1 MSRSPLIDFLTISR
15 YLADRKIEHKKTKER
30 MNTLTENQKRLLEK
44 VRMESRH
51 RAQRVIQRAKL
62 RKHQKRK
69 LRLARQKLEHSDIV
83 INRNLRDQYRDE
95 RIIDSFLMIGRMLNK
110 IEIGDFTGGIHDQTF
125 RTRLLAEFKL
135 YGATQDLQV
144 IFSHMHD
151 SERPSY
157 GAVAYLKIPTSL
169 SPLIHYGS
177 HRFVLKNELRMSA
190 TFTPFDS
197 FLIERDQ
204 VYVWDDIDGVLAT
217 KLNGRFWFEYV
228 LEGTEPVAT
237 REGVHYIEAQILG
250 GVHLSDI
257 NRLYYPVADQVDYGF
272 FAKLKKF
279 ELDHGIELVHY

>member
-1 MSRSPLIDFLTISR
+1 
-15 YLADRKIEHKKTKER
+15 
-30 MNTLTENQKRLLEK
+30 
-44 VRMESRH
+44 MESRH

-62 RKHQKRK
+62 RTNQKRK
-69 LRLARQKLEHSDIV
+69 LRLAKQKLKQSNIV
-83 INRNLRDQYRDE
+83 INLDLREQYRDE
-95 RIIDSFLMIGRMLNK
+95 KIIDNLLRVGRTLNK
-110 IEIGDFTGGIHDQTF
+110 IEIGFFPGGIHDKTF

-135 YGATQDLQV
+135 YGAMQDLQV

-151 SERPSY
+151 SERPNY
-157 GAVAYLKIPTSL
+157 GAVDYLGIPTSL
-169 SPLIHYGS
+169 SPLIHWGHY
-177 HRFVLKNELRMSA
+177 RFVLKNELRVNA

-228 LEGTEPVAT
+228 LEGVEPVAT

-257 NRLYYPVADQVDYGF
+257 TRLYYPVADQTDYEF
-272 FAKLKKF
+272 FAKLKKL
-279 ELDHGIELVHY
+279 ELDHGVELVHY

>member
-110 IEIGDFTGGIHDQTF
+110 IEIGDF
-125 RTRLLAEFKL
+125 
-135 YGATQDLQV
+135 V
-144 IFSHMHD
+144 M
-151 SERPSY
+151 
-157 GAVAYLKIPTSL
+157 
-169 SPLIHYGS
+169 
-177 HRFVLKNELRMSA
+177 EL
-190 TFTPFDS
+190 
-197 FLIERDQ
+197 
-204 VYVWDDIDGVLAT
+204 
-217 KLNGRFWFEYV
+217 
-228 LEGTEPVAT
+228 
-237 REGVHYIEAQILG
+237 
-250 GVHLSDI
+250 
-257 NRLYYPVADQVDYGF
+257 
-272 FAKLKKF
+272 
-279 ELDHGIELVHY
+279 

>member
-1 MSRSPLIDFLTISR
+1 
-15 YLADRKIEHKKTKER
+15 
-30 MNTLTENQKRLLEK
+30 MNTLTPNQKQLLEK

-62 RKHQKRK
+62 RKNQKRK
-69 LRLARQKLEHSDIV
+69 LRLAKQKLEQSNIA
-83 INRNLRDQYRDE
+83 INIDLYGQHRDE
-95 RIIDSFLMIGRMLNK
+95 KIMDNLLRIKRALNK
-110 IEIGDFTGGIHDQTF
+110 IEIGAFPGGIHDKTF
-125 RTRLLAEFKL
+125 RTRLLVEFKL

-151 SERPSY
+151 SERPNY
-157 GAVAYLKIPTSL
+157 GAVDYLGTPTSL
-169 SPLIHYGS
+169 SPLIHYGNY
-177 HRFVLKNELRMSA
+177 RFVLKNELRMSA

-197 FLIERDQ
+197 LLVERDH
-204 VYVWDDIDGVLAT
+204 VYMWEDIDGVLAT

-228 LEGTEPVAT
+228 LDGVEPVAT

-257 NRLYYPVADQVDYGF
+257 TRLYYPVADQIDYSF
-272 FAKLKKF
+272 FSKLKQL

>member
-1 MSRSPLIDFLTISR
+1 
-15 YLADRKIEHKKTKER
+15 
-30 MNTLTENQKRLLEK
+30 
-44 VRMESRH
+44 
-51 RAQRVIQRAKL
+51 
-62 RKHQKRK
+62 
-69 LRLARQKLEHSDIV
+69 
-83 INRNLRDQYRDE
+83 
-95 RIIDSFLMIGRMLNK
+95 
-110 IEIGDFTGGIHDQTF
+110 
-125 RTRLLAEFKL
+125 
-135 YGATQDLQV
+135 
-144 IFSHMHD
+144 
-151 SERPSY
+151 
-157 GAVAYLKIPTSL
+157 
-169 SPLIHYGS
+169 
-177 HRFVLKNELRMSA
+177 MSA

>member
-1 MSRSPLIDFLTISR
+1 
-15 YLADRKIEHKKTKER
+15 
-30 MNTLTENQKRLLEK
+30 MNTLTANQKQLLEK

-62 RKHQKRK
+62 RQNQKRK
-69 LRLARQKLEHSDIV
+69 LRLARQKLEQSQIV
-83 INRNLRDQYRDE
+83 VNINLHKRYRDE
-95 RIIDSFLMIGRMLNK
+95 NIIDNLLRIERTLNE
-110 IEIGDFTGGIHDQTF
+110 IEIGDFLGGIHDQTL
-125 RTRLLAEFKL
+125 RTRLLVEFKL

-151 SERPSY
+151 SERPNY
-157 GAVAYLKIPTSL
+157 GAVDYLGTPTSL
-169 SPLIHYGS
+169 SPLVHWGN
-177 HRFVLKNELRMSA
+177 HRFVLKNELKMSA

-197 FLIERDQ
+197 FLVEREQ

-228 LEGTEPVAT
+228 LEEVEPVAT

-257 NRLYYPVADQVDYGF
+257 TRLYYPIADQVDYGF
-272 FAKLKKF
+272 FAKLKQF
-279 ELDHGIELVHY
+279 ELDHVIELVHY